1 MNTESIV
8 RRRAPATLLATAL
21 AATALAGCGG
31 QPADMHA
38 ALAGPVAE
46 TVNGEA
52 VSEKLVQALAARR
65 NLDLSK
71 PELRERVLKQL
82 TDMTLLAQEARKAG
96 YAKDPDFQANA
107 ELGRLQGLAVVAMK
121 AMADDNKVDD
131 AAVRAEYE
139 RQFPGGNI
147 RMYDFDQLSFESED
161 DAKRALTEIATGK
174 TFDQVMEEH
183 RKEARVS
190 RNFPKMRAEQMPPFA
205 LAGQRRLRLGR
216 GRKHPARPGRAR
228 ARRRHGREQRDL
240 NGRAGDQGLRQD
252 RRDRPDG
259 GVGDDQPDAGQARH
273 GPEVPGSL
281 QVTGGEV
288 TGPGRATRVIQ

>member
-107 ELGRLQGLAVVAMK
+107 ELGRLQGLAVAAMK

-190 RNFPKMRAEQMPPFA
+190 RNFPKMRAEQMPPPLLAAVSA
-205 LAGQRRLRLGR
+205 LKQGETTATPVELPQGWSLVRLDAAGTTPAPAFDKVEANLRRSLLRHAGEDRIAKLRADAKITVNEAVAGAE
-216 GRKHPARPGRAR
+216 GAKSAAPAPAKP
-228 ARRRHGREQRDL
+228 Q
-240 NGRAGDQGLRQD
+240 
-252 RRDRPDG
+252 
-259 GVGDDQPDAGQARH
+259 
-273 GPEVPGSL
+273 
-281 QVTGGEV
+281 
-288 TGPGRATRVIQ
+288 